1 MPPPP
6 AARAKV
12 LRAFAA
18 LLVEHGER
26 SATIEAVA
34 ERAGV
39 SKGGL
44 LYHFGS
50 KDALVDGLV
59 DHLRELTDADVAAMR
74 AAPAG
79 PVDYLLRTS
88 TVVDSE
94 FELVYL
100 AVSRLAQGA
109 YPRARVALD
118 GAHDAWTRTVL
129 DEVGDPV
136 VARAIVLISDGLYA
150 HAAFD
155 GGVLAGGSTPPAST
169 SAGGPSGGPAGG
181 PPAPGAAA
189 ADDGDGVTFRAPRPG
204 DDVDDLLALVAEVVA
219 LRRPPGAQ
227 PS

>member
-12 LRAFAA
+12 LRAFAS

-26 SATIEAVA
+26 AATIEAVA
-34 ERAGV
+34 DLAGV

-59 DHLRELTDADVAAMR
+59 EHLHELTDADVETMR

-100 AVSRLAQGA
+100 AVTRLAQGA
-109 YPRARVALD
+109 YPHARAALD
-118 GAHDAWTRTVL
+118 TAHDAWTRTVL

-150 HAAFD
+150 HAA
-155 GGVLAGGSTPPAST
+155 LAGSALTDGPTTTRAPARDLT
-169 SAGGPSGGPAGG
+169 YP
-181 PPAPGAAA
+181 
-189 ADDGDGVTFRAPRPG
+189 APRPG
-204 DDVDDLLALVAEVVA
+204 DDVDDLLALVAEVVTMRTGRTVREGRA
-219 LRRPPGAQ
+219 AGED
-227 PS
+227 

>member
-12 LRAFAA
+12 LHAFAA
-18 LLVEHGER
+18 LLVENGER
-26 SATIEAVA
+26 AATIEAVA

-50 KDALVDGLV
+50 RDALVDGLME
-59 DHLRELTDADVAAMR
+59 HLRELTDADVEAMR

-79 PVDYLLRTS
+79 AVDYLLRTS

-100 AVSRLAQGA
+100 AVTRLAQGA
-109 YPRARVALD
+109 YPHARAALD
-118 GAHDAWTRTVL
+118 AAHDAWTRTVL

-136 VARAIVLISDGLYA
+136 VARAVVLISDGLYA
-150 HAAFD
+150 HAALSSSPLAAGSGT
-155 GGVLAGGSTPPAST
+155 GGGLTSDAGKEEPLA
-169 SAGGPSGGPAGG
+169 
-181 PPAPGAAA
+181 
-189 ADDGDGVTFRAPRPG
+189 FRAPRPG
-204 DDVDDLLALVAEVVA
+204 DDIDDLLTLAREVVA
-219 LRRPPGAQ
+219 MRRGAH
-227 PS
+227 PARRCAPA

>member
-12 LRAFAA
+12 LHAFAS
-18 LLVEHGER
+18 LLVENGER
-26 SATIEAVA
+26 AATIEAVA

-50 KDALVDGLV
+50 RDALVEGLME
-59 DHLRELTDADVAAMR
+59 HLHELTDADVEAMR

-100 AVSRLAQGA
+100 AVMRLAQGA
-109 YPRARVALD
+109 YPHARAALD
-118 GAHDAWTRTVL
+118 AAHDAWTRTVL
-129 DEVGDPV
+129 EEVGDPV
-136 VARAIVLISDGLYA
+136 VARAIVLISDGLYT
-150 HAAFD
+150 HAAM
-155 GGVLAGGSTPPAST
+155 
-169 SAGGPSGGPAGG
+169 SGGALTAED
-181 PPAPGAAA
+181 APGSGQASGTGRGTDLA
-189 ADDGDGVTFRAPRPG
+189 FRAPRPG
-204 DDVDDLLALVAEVVA
+204 DDVDDLLTLVAELVA
-219 LRRPPGAQ
+219 MRRERRLG
-227 PS
+227 

>member
-12 LRAFAA
+12 LVAFAS

-26 SATIEAVA
+26 AATLDAVA

-59 DHLRELTDADVAAMR
+59 EHLDELTAADVEAMR
-74 AAPAG
+74 AAAAG

-94 FELVYL
+94 YELVYL

-109 YPRARVALD
+109 YPHARAALD

-136 VARAIVLISDGLYA
+136 VARAVVLLSDGLYA
-150 HAAFD
+150 HAALSAD
-155 GGVLAGGSTPPAST
+155 VAGATDR
-169 SAGGPSGGPAGG
+169 
-181 PPAPGAAA
+181 PG
-189 ADDGDGVTFRAPRPG
+189 DDGEHVAFRAPRRG
-204 DDVDDLLALVAEVVA
+204 DDVDELLALVADLVV
-219 LRRPPGAQ
+219 LRSSRGAG
-227 PS
+227 PAGGAGS

>member
-18 LLVEHGER
+18 LLVEQGER
-26 SATIEAVA
+26 AATLDAVA

-59 DHLRELTDADVAAMR
+59 EHLRELTDADVAAMR

-79 PVDYLLRTS
+79 PVDHLLRTS

-100 AVSRLAQGA
+100 AVTRLAQGA
-109 YPRARVALD
+109 YPHARAALD
-118 GAHDAWTRTVL
+118 GAHDAWTRAVL

-136 VARAIVLISDGLYA
+136 VARAVVLLSDGLYA
-150 HAAFD
+150 HAA
-155 GGVLAGGSTPPAST
+155 LSI
-169 SAGGPSGGPAGG
+169 
-181 PPAPGAAA
+181 APDDEGAAEV
-189 ADDGDGVTFRAPRPG
+189 DFRAPRRG
-204 DDVDDLLALVAEVVA
+204 DDVDELLALVAEIVA
-219 LRRPPGAQ
+219 LRSGSRT
-227 PS
+227 

>member
-12 LRAFAA
+12 LRAFAS
-18 LLVEHGER
+18 LLVEQGER
-26 SATIEAVA
+26 AATLEAVA

-50 KDALVDGLV
+50 KDALVDGLTE
-59 DHLRELTDADVAAMR
+59 HLRELTAADVESMR

-79 PVDYLLRTS
+79 AVDYLIRTS
-88 TVVDSE
+88 TLVDTE

-100 AVSRLAQGA
+100 AVSRLAQGS
-109 YPRARVALD
+109 YPRARAALD

-136 VARAIVLISDGLYA
+136 VARAIVLLSDGLYA
-150 HAAFD
+150 HAALSSD
-155 GGVLAGGSTPPAST
+155 VLGQRVTGGTPGPEGEDPAAEDLA
-169 SAGGPSGGPAGG
+169 
-181 PPAPGAAA
+181 
-189 ADDGDGVTFRAPRPG
+189 FRGPRPG
-204 DDVDDLLALVAEVVA
+204 DDVDDLLGLLEELVA
-219 LRRPPGAQ
+219 LRRPGGAAQ
-227 PS
+227 RQES